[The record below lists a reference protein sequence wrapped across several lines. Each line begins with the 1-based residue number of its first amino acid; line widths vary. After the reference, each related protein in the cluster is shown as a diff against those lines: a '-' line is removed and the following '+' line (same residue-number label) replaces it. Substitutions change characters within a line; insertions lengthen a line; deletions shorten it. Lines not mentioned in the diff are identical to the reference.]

1 MGDLVS
7 KKLLGS
13 LCLFSAAVSLTGC
26 AFDRDFKDPTVAVL
40 PSQDAGGLRGGAI
53 QPGGGGEVQIEALPA
68 QYSDGFVVKPV
79 LRQGRQRALPAIE
92 IDGLSLT
99 EAGLQ
104 DALQMILAGSG
115 VTLGVEGGRAALDKS
130 RGVTLTR
137 VSGKL
142 DHVLDQMADSMGFF
156 WGFDGRVLTIE
167 AERPF
172 VMSLPPSVDA
182 EAFAGMAN
190 TIRWLGAQDVYLD
203 KTLRTVSFKCGS
215 KALERIEQYMASVR
229 ETRSLL
235 VYEVKIYQ
243 VDLSDSSEQGINW
256 NAMAASDLARGKALS
271 ATMPVGLSTSDVA
284 ATDLSSAA
292 ALTRSGAG
300 LGAVIATP
308 YFSVDALVAFLKTQ
322 GQVKTVSQPR
332 LTMLNGGQGM
342 IRVGQSTTYLAKVG
356 SNLSSGIS
364 QVTVETKDLRTGVE
378 LKLRGDES
386 DNTVYTNIDLKF
398 SELNVMTKSNVMGTE
413 LKLPT
418 VDDRELSTSVRL
430 PPGYTVL
437 LGGIFLERDA
447 SQRDIGASTNY
458 RTGSVK
464 RSELVVTLQPMIVR
478 FGARDNGA
486 KTGAR
491 GRDFSALPSVDV
503 KPDVIS
509 AASAAAAFNSAVGSR
524 P

>member
-1 MGDLVS
+1 MGEQLVMRFVAS
-7 KKLLGS
+7 ICITAALG
-13 LCLFSAAVSLTGC
+13 GC
-26 AFDRDFKDPTVAVL
+26 AFDRNFRASAPASL
-40 PSQDAGGLRGGAI
+40 PSEMPDGLKGGAI
-53 QPGGGGEVQIEALPA
+53 QPGGGGEVQIEHLPS
-68 QYSDGFVVKPV
+68 QFSDGFVVKSV
-79 LRQGRQRALPAIE
+79 LPEGARRPLPDISVQ
-92 IDGLSLT
+92 DLSLT

-104 DALQMILAGSG
+104 DALQMVLSGSNIS
-115 VTLGVEGGRAALDKS
+115 LGVEGGRAAFEKT
-130 RGVTLTR
+130 RGVALTR
-137 VSGKL
+137 LSGSFSS
-142 DHVLDQMADSMGFF
+142 VLDQMAQSMGFF
-156 WGFDGRVLTIE
+156 WSFDGRLLSIE
-167 AERPF
+167 SERPF

-182 EAFAGMAN
+182 EAFTGMAT

-203 KTLRTVSFKCGS
+203 KTLRTVSFKAGS
-215 KALERIEQYMASVR
+215 RSLERIEQYMASVR
-229 ETRSLL
+229 DTRSLL

-256 NAMAASDLARGKALS
+256 NSMAGSSLARGKAIGPTTPLGM
-271 ATMPVGLSTSDVA
+271 ATGDGALK
-284 ATDLSSAA
+284 DLASAA
-292 ALTRSGAG
+292 ALTKSGAG

-386 DNTVYTNIDLKF
+386 ENTVYTNIDLKF
-398 SELNVMTKSNVMGTE
+398 SELNVMTKSSVMGTE

-458 RTGSVK
+458 QTGSVK
-464 RSELVVTLQPMIVR
+464 RSELVVTLQPLIVR
-478 FGARDNGA
+478 FGPKKQVPANIG
-486 KTGAR
+486 
-491 GRDFSALPSVDV
+491 ALPVVQSS
-503 KPDVIS
+503 PAVIGTPKEG
-509 AASAAAAFNSAVGSR
+509 V
-524 P
+524 